1 MNYEEIKSGISQVLD
16 AHDSLMEDNLIRLSH
31 RPRGVITE
39 RTIQYQ
45 PTTKEIRDA
54 DGIWRNKWH

>member
-1 MNYEEIKSGISQVLD
+1 MNYEEIKSGISQALD

-45 PTTKEIRDA
+45 PTTKEIRNA
-54 DGIWRNKWH
+54 NGI